1 MKKRSFKPFG
11 NISALTLGGGG
22 LGQVWGETSRE
33 EAAATVILALENGIN
48 HFDVAPM
55 YGNGEA
61 ESVIGE
67 VFKGKAIND
76 IKITTKCSLGT
87 LPDAE
92 VYDRLNKSLTESLD
106 NLNMEKVDLFL
117 LHSQL
122 REDDFQLQILNSHR
136 DTLTTSLSCYFN
148 AVIPAFEK
156 LKSEG
161 KITSWGIGGIGQN
174 KAIIDA
180 INYSIPPEAI
190 QCVVNPLN
198 SAGAIGYV
206 DKAYD
211 PNIILKAAQES
222 DIPILGIRAVQAGA
236 LTSQMDREPHKS
248 GRDVKDFED
257 YVRAEPFREFAKE
270 YGATPS
276 HLAHRYALSIDK
288 ISSIILGVK
297 NRKELLECLDAELME
312 PLTQDEIDLINTVL
326 LADRDL

>member
-33 EAAATVILALENGIN
+33 EAVATVNLALENGIN

-61 ESVIGE
+61 ESVIGD

-76 IKITTKCSLGT
+76 IRITTKCSLGT
-87 LPDAE
+87 LPDE
-92 VYDRLNKSLTESLD
+92 KVYDRLNKSLTESLN

-136 DTLTTSLSCYFN
+136 DALTTSLSCYFN

-156 LKSEG
+156 LKAEG
-161 KITSWGIGGIGQN
+161 KIISWGIGGIGQN
-174 KAIIDA
+174 KAVIDA

-190 QCVVNPLN
+190 QCVINPLN

-211 PNIILKAAQES
+211 PNSILKTAQES

-270 YGATPS
+270 YGDTPS
-276 HLAHRYALSIDK
+276 HLAHRYALSIHK

-312 PLTQDEIDLINTVL
+312 PLTQEEIDQINTVL
-326 LADRDL
+326 SAYKDL

>member
-1 MKKRSFKPFG
+1 MKRRSFKPFG
-11 NISALTLGGGG
+11 NVSALTLGGGG
-22 LGQVWGETSRE
+22 LGQVWGKTSRE
-33 EAAATVILALENGIN
+33 EAVATVNLAVENGIN

-61 ESVIGE
+61 ESVVGE
-67 VFKGKAIND
+67 AFKGKKNND
-76 IKITTKCSLGT
+76 IRITTKCSLGT
-87 LPDAE
+87 LPDEE

-106 NLNMEKVDLFL
+106 NLNVEKVDLFL

-136 DTLTTSLSCYFN
+136 DALTTSLSCYFN
-148 AVIPAFEK
+148 SVIPAFEK

-161 KITSWGIGGIGQN
+161 KITSWGIGGLGQN
-174 KAIIDA
+174 KAIIEV
-180 INYSIPPEAI
+180 INHSISPEVI

-206 DKAYD
+206 DRAYD
-211 PNIILKAAQES
+211 PDSILKAAQES

-236 LTSQMDREPHKS
+236 LTSQMDREPHES

-257 YVRAEPFREFAKE
+257 YMRAKPFREFAKE
-270 YGATPS
+270 YGSTPS

-297 NRKELLECLDAELME
+297 NRKELLECLDAELMG
-312 PLTQDEIDLINTVL
+312 PLSQEELDQINDVFVGG
-326 LADRDL
+326 

>member
-33 EAAATVILALENGIN
+33 EAVATVILALENGIN

-76 IKITTKCSLGT
+76 TRITTKCSLGT
-87 LPDAE
+87 LPDEE
-92 VYDRLNKSLTESLD
+92 VYDHLNKSLTESLN

-136 DTLTTSLSCYFN
+136 DALTTSLSCYFN

-211 PNIILKAAQES
+211 PNSILKAAQES

-236 LTSQMDREPHKS
+236 LTSKMDREPHKS
-248 GRDVKDFED
+248 GRDAKDFED

-270 YGATPS
+270 YGDTPS
-276 HLAHRYALSIDK
+276 HLAHRYALSMHK

-297 NRKELLECLDAELME
+297 NRKELLECIDAELAE
-312 PLTQDEIDLINTVL
+312 PLTQDEIDQINTVL
-326 LADRDL
+326 LADKDL

>member
-33 EAAATVILALENGIN
+33 EAVATVNLALENGIN

-76 IKITTKCSLGT
+76 IRITTKCSLGT
-87 LPDAE
+87 LPYEE
-92 VYDRLNKSLTESLD
+92 VYDRLNKSLSESLN

-136 DTLTTSLSCYFN
+136 DALTTSLSCYFN

-156 LKSEG
+156 LKAEG

-174 KAIIDA
+174 KAVIDA

-211 PNIILKAAQES
+211 PNSILKTAQES

-270 YGATPS
+270 YGDTPS
-276 HLAHRYALSIDK
+276 HLAHRYALSIHK

-297 NRKELLECLDAELME
+297 NRKELLECLDAELMK
-312 PLTQDEIDLINTVL
+312 PLTQEEIDQINTVL
-326 LADRDL
+326 LADKDL

>member
-33 EAAATVILALENGIN
+33 EAMATVILALENGIN

-76 IKITTKCSLGT
+76 IRITTKCSLGT
-87 LPDAE
+87 LPDEE
-92 VYDRLNKSLTESLD
+92 VYDRLNKSLTESLN

-136 DTLTTSLSCYFN
+136 DTLTTSLSSYFN

-206 DKAYD
+206 DVAYD
-211 PNIILKAAQES
+211 PNSILKVAQES

-270 YGATPS
+270 YGDTPS

-312 PLTQDEIDLINTVL
+312 PLTEEEIDQINTVL
-326 LADRDL
+326 LIDKDL

>member
-1 MKKRSFKPFG
+1 M
-11 NISALTLGGGG
+11 
-22 LGQVWGETSRE
+22 
-33 EAAATVILALENGIN
+33 
-48 HFDVAPM
+48 
-55 YGNGEA
+55 
-61 ESVIGE
+61 
-67 VFKGKAIND
+67 
-76 IKITTKCSLGT
+76 GT
-87 LPDAE
+87 LPDEE
-92 VYDRLNKSLTESLD
+92 VYDRLNKSLTESLN

-236 LTSQMDREPHKS
+236 LTSKMDREPHKS
-248 GRDVKDFED
+248 GRDAKDFED

-270 YGATPS
+270 YGDTPS

-288 ISSIILGVK
+288 ISSVILGVK
-297 NRKELLECLDAELME
+297 NRKELLECLDAELVE
-312 PLTQDEIDLINTVL
+312 PLTCL
-326 LADRDL
+326 LYTSPSPRDATLSRMPSSA

>member
-22 LGQVWGETSRE
+22 LGQVWGKTSRE
-33 EAAATVILALENGIN
+33 EAVATVNLALENGIS

-61 ESVIGE
+61 EIVVAE
-67 VFKGKAIND
+67 ALKGKEINE
-76 IKITTKCSLGT
+76 IRITTKCSLGT
-87 LPDAE
+87 MPDE
-92 VYDRLNKSLTESLD
+92 KVYDYLNKSLTESLD
-106 NLNMEKVDLFL
+106 NLNLEKVDLFL

-136 DTLTTSLSCYFN
+136 DALTTSLSCYFN

-161 KITSWGIGGIGQN
+161 KITSWGIGGLGQN

-180 INYSIPPEAI
+180 INHPVPPEAI

-211 PNIILKAAQES
+211 PNSILKAAQES

-236 LTSQMDREPHKS
+236 LTSKMDREPHES
-248 GRDVKDFED
+248 GRDLKDFED
-257 YVRAEPFREFAKE
+257 YTRAKPFREFAKE
-270 YGATPS
+270 YGSTPS

-297 NRKELLECLDAELME
+297 NRRELQECLDAEFMG
-312 PLTQDEIDLINTVL
+312 PLTQDEIDHINSVL
-326 LADRDL
+326 LVDRDL

>member
-33 EAAATVILALENGIN
+33 EAVATVNLALENGIN

-76 IKITTKCSLGT
+76 IRITTKCSLGT
-87 LPDAE
+87 LPDEE
-92 VYDRLNKSLTESLD
+92 VYDRLNKSLTESLN

-136 DTLTTSLSCYFN
+136 DALTTSLSCYFN

-156 LKSEG
+156 LKAEG

-198 SAGAIGYV
+198 SAGAIDYV

-211 PNIILKAAQES
+211 PNSILKTAQES

-270 YGATPS
+270 YGDTPS
-276 HLAHRYALSIDK
+276 HLAHRYALSMHK

-312 PLTQDEIDLINTVL
+312 PLTQEEIDQINTVL
-326 LADRDL
+326 LADKDL

>member
-1 MKKRSFKPFG
+1 
-11 NISALTLGGGG
+11 
-22 LGQVWGETSRE
+22 
-33 EAAATVILALENGIN
+33 
-48 HFDVAPM
+48 M

-67 VFKGKAIND
+67 VFKGKTIND
-76 IKITTKCSLGT
+76 IRITTKCSLGT
-87 LPDAE
+87 LPDEE
-92 VYDRLNKSLTESLD
+92 VYDRLNKSLTESLN

-211 PNIILKAAQES
+211 PNSILKAAQES

-248 GRDVKDFED
+248 GRDAKDFED

-270 YGATPS
+270 YGDTPS
-276 HLAHRYALSIDK
+276 HLAYRYALSIGR

-297 NRKELLECLDAELME
+297 NRKELLECLDAELVE
-312 PLTQDEIDLINTVL
+312 PLTQDEIDQINTVL
-326 LADRDL
+326 LADKDL

>member
-1 MKKRSFKPFG
+1 
-11 NISALTLGGGG
+11 
-22 LGQVWGETSRE
+22 
-33 EAAATVILALENGIN
+33 
-48 HFDVAPM
+48 M

-76 IKITTKCSLGT
+76 IRITTKCSLGT
-87 LPDAE
+87 LPDEE
-92 VYDRLNKSLTESLD
+92 VYDRLNKSLTESLN

-136 DTLTTSLSCYFN
+136 DALTTSLSCYFN

-156 LKSEG
+156 LKAEG
-161 KITSWGIGGIGQN
+161 KIISWGIGGIGQN

-211 PNIILKAAQES
+211 PNSILKTAQES

-270 YGATPS
+270 YGDTPS

-312 PLTQDEIDLINTVL
+312 PLTQEEIDQINSVL
-326 LADRDL
+326 SADKDL

>member
-33 EAAATVILALENGIN
+33 EAVATVNLALENGIN

-61 ESVIGE
+61 ESVIDLT
-67 VFKGKAIND
+67 FKGKAFND
-76 IKITTKCSLGT
+76 IRITTKCSLGT
-87 LPDAE
+87 LPDDE
-92 VYDRLNKSLTESLD
+92 VYDRLNKSLTESL
-106 NLNMEKVDLFL
+106 NKLNMEKVDLFL

-136 DTLTTSLSCYFN
+136 DALTTSLSCYFN

-156 LKSEG
+156 LKVEG

-206 DKAYD
+206 DKSYD
-211 PNIILKAAQES
+211 PNSILKAAQES

-236 LTSQMDREPHKS
+236 LTSKMDREPHKS
-248 GRDVKDFED
+248 GRDAKDFED

-270 YGATPS
+270 YGDTPS

-297 NRKELLECLDAELME
+297 NRKELLECLDAELVE
-312 PLTQDEIDLINTVL
+312 PLTQDEIDQINTVL
-326 LADRDL
+326 LADKDL

>member
-33 EAAATVILALENGIN
+33 EAVATVNLALENGIN

-76 IKITTKCSLGT
+76 IRITTKCSLGT
-87 LPDAE
+87 LPDEE
-92 VYDRLNKSLTESLD
+92 VYDRLNKSLTESLN

-136 DTLTTSLSCYFN
+136 DALTTSLSCYFN

-156 LKSEG
+156 LKAEG
-161 KITSWGIGGIGQN
+161 KIISWGIGGIGQN
-174 KAIIDA
+174 KAVIDA

-211 PNIILKAAQES
+211 PNSILKTAQES

-270 YGATPS
+270 YGDTPS
-276 HLAHRYALSIDK
+276 HLAHRYALSIHK

-312 PLTQDEIDLINTVL
+312 PLTQEEIDQINIVL
-326 LADRDL
+326 SADKDL

>member
-33 EAAATVILALENGIN
+33 EAVATVILALENGIN

-76 IKITTKCSLGT
+76 IRITTKCSLGT
-87 LPDAE
+87 LPDEE
-92 VYDRLNKSLTESLD
+92 VYDRLNKSLTESLN

-122 REDDFQLQILNSHR
+122 REDDFQLQTLNSHR
-136 DTLTTSLSCYFN
+136 DALTTSLSCYFN

-211 PNIILKAAQES
+211 PNSILKTAQES

-270 YGATPS
+270 YGDTPS

-297 NRKELLECLDAELME
+297 NRKELLECLDAELVE
-312 PLTQDEIDLINTVL
+312 PLTQDEIDQINTVL
-326 LADRDL
+326 LADKDL